1 MTILK
6 VKGKKVSSIEEKKLI
21 GVFMPH
27 SFSSYL
33 SLYALT
39 KKETKAVVLREVLE
53 EWQERTSQIFPR
65 DVLIS
70 FLAKKIQHEWEVAK
84 MSRPEEALPEF
95 RNELEQNLRNRGID
109 ENVLAKIML
118 NLDNEKNEKT
128 DSAQRADQT

>member
-21 GVFMPH
+21 GVFMPD

-39 KKETKAVVLREVLE
+39 KKETKAVVLREMLE

-109 ENVLAKIML
+109 EKVLAKIML

-128 DSAQRADQT
+128 SSA